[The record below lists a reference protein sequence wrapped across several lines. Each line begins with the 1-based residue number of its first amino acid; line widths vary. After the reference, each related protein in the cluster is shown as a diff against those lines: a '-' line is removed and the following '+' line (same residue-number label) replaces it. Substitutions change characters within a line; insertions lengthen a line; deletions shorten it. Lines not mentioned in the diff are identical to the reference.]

1 MLPCFSLSL
10 AFCILDDI
18 EQNAKIMQNGAG
30 QDKQMP
36 DGMKVFLFAGKKAD
50 AGGIHDAAQH
60 QQNDDGYRQRLDQG
74 EHSNDDT
81 PARSN
86 VADHAKDLKA
96 L

>member
-36 DGMKVFLFAGKKAD
+36 DGMKVFFLWLSIKEGANRIHNTSAD
-50 AGGIHDAAQH
+50 NQ
-60 QQNDDGYRQRLDQG
+60 YEKQG
-74 EHSNDDT
+74 T
-81 PARSN
+81 CF
-86 VADHAKDLKA
+86 
-96 L
+96 